1 MAEDIDNLS
10 NIFSEETD
18 DPSNVFIQ
26 LQCLRNEISNDW
38 SDIISKLTSL
48 NNDMINIKG
57 DNCSLLEQVKTLKDE
72 MFHMKEEMRLL
83 KMKHTGGSQ
92 VGKYQCIVFTNSLKS
107 AFSNEPLQNK
117 SFSYKMT
124 VKNRISKT
132 FNEDS
137 HWMKN
142 YTINEIDFKDY
153 HHKIMSNVSE
163 VIIQDIIVKQ
173 ERFPFIFDYQNSDI
187 TIKLEISSEE
197 ILLNKHVRTYVMRDI
212 VGWLCQDILF
222 DNARKITKLLI

>member
-1 MAEDIDNLS
+1 MSEEINELS
-10 NIFSEETD
+10 NTVLKILCIKDEITYEW
-18 DPSNVFIQ
+18 SN
-26 LQCLRNEISNDW
+26 
-38 SDIISKLTSL
+38 IISKLNRLDDKLIRL
-48 NNDMINIKG
+48 NDDIINMKG
-57 DNCSLLEQVKTLKDE
+57 DNSSHVEQVKTLKDE
-72 MFHMKEEMRLL
+72 MFYMKEEMRLL
-83 KMKHTGGSQ
+83 KMKDTNGSQ
-92 VGKYQCIVFTNSLKS
+92 VGKYQCIVFTNTLKS
-107 AFSNEPLQNK
+107 TVNSELILNK

-153 HHKIMSNVSE
+153 HHKIMSIVSD
-163 VIIQDIIVKQ
+163 VIIQDMIVKQ

-187 TIKLEISSEE
+187 TIKLEINSEE
-197 ILLNKHVRTYVMRDI
+197 ILLNTYVNTYRMRDI

-222 DNARKITKLLI
+222 DNSRKIQKYLL